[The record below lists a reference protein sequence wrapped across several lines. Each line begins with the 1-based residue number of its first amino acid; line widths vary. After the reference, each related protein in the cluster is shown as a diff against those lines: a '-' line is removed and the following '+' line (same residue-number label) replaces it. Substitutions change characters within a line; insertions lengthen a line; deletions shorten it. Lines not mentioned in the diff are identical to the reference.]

1 MPRHKAFVGALLCLA
16 AAANAAVV
24 ETGASGFLSTHEV
37 TVSATPAD
45 AYKAL
50 VTEVGRWWNPA
61 HTYSGDAANLS
72 IDARPGE
79 LLLRKTS

>member
-16 AAANAAVV
+16 ATANAAVV

-50 VTEVGRWWNPA
+50 VAEVGR
-61 HTYSGDAANLS
+61 
-72 IDARPGE
+72 
-79 LLLRKTS
+79 

>member
-45 AYKAL
+45 AYEAL
-50 VTEVGRWWNPA
+50 VAEVRRPA
-61 HTYSGDAANLS
+61 
-72 IDARPGE
+72 DARGDGTE
-79 LLLRKTS
+79 QWVAT